1 MRISSG
7 EWDMQ
12 TWEMNKLLNGW
23 LLLAISL
30 MAANWF
36 AVWQQNRK
44 LDILTK
50 SLPVLTLAVWF
61 ANSTQLV
68 GSALW
73 FFFGLLFS
81 ALGDTFLLFKKLFF
95 AGLAAFFLAHCA
107 YLAGFNQPFPDASI
121 PVYVLMGL
129 FSALWI
135 YFYGLIRKGLLG
147 QPGREK
153 LLWPM
158 NVYSL
163 VLCLMAFSAAATFF
177 RADWPPPAAALAASG
192 ALLFLFSDFLSA
204 IHRFVQPTP
213 TTRVWKRVVYHLG
226 QLAIAAGAALYFSGG
241 IGLFQG

>member
-1 MRISSG
+1 
-7 EWDMQ
+7 MQ
-12 TWEMNKLLNGW
+12 TWEMNKLLNVW
-23 LLLAISL
+23 LLLAIGL

-121 PVYVLMGL
+121 PVYVLMVL

-135 YFYGLIRKGLLG
+135 YFYGLIRKGFMG
-147 QPGREK
+147 QPKRKK
-153 LLWPM
+153 LLRL
-158 NVYSL
+158 VTAYSL
-163 VLCLMAFSAAATFF
+163 AQCLMAFSATATFF
-177 RADWPPPAAALAASG
+177 RMDWHPAAAALAACG
-192 ALLFLFSDFLSA
+192 ALLFLFSDFLWA
-204 IHRFVQPTP
+204 IDRFVQPLP
-213 TTRVWKRVVYHLG
+213 KARIWKRVIYHLG